1 MKKDMIMENIFYK
14 KLCEINGLAQ
24 VHTQEPMKRHTTF
37 RVGGNA
43 GYFVAPLTPKAL
55 WQTIE
60 TCREAE
66 EPYYILGNGSN
77 VLVSD
82 QGYPGVIIQLFKNQD
97 KITFEGQRLTA
108 QAGALLIRTAHEAA
122 RLSLSGLE
130 FASGIPGTVGGA
142 LAMNAGAYG
151 GEIRDVVEKARVLT
165 PEGEI
170 RWLSREELDLTY
182 RSSVISRKSYI
193 ALEAVF
199 LLKEGESIQIE
210 ARMEELKRTRTE
222 KQPLEY
228 ASAGSTFKR
237 PEGYFAGKLI
247 MEAGLRGY
255 RVGGAQVSEK
265 HCGFVINRGD
275 ATARDVMD
283 VITHVREEV
292 KRQAGVDLELEVKLL
307 GF

>member
-1 MKKDMIMENIFYK
+1 MENIFYK

-43 GYFVAPLTPKAL
+43 GYFVTPLTPEAL

-82 QGYPGVIIQLFKNQD
+82 QGYSGVIIQLFKNQD
-97 KITFEGQRLTA
+97 KITFEGRRLTA
-108 QAGALLIRTAHEAA
+108 QTGALLIRTAHAA
-122 RLSLSGLE
+122 AKLTISGLE

-199 LLKEGESIQIE
+199 LLKEGESTQIE

-275 ATARDVMD
+275 ATARDVMA
-283 VITHVREEV
+283 VIMHVREEV
-292 KRQAGVDLELEVKLL
+292 KRQVGVDLELEVKLL